1 MWINSRARMVG
12 DAGHLRRRKNEGPSA
27 MIATNRDLT
36 AMQELLDREILR
48 LQRIASDGA
57 EPGLLNRRLVALCRQ
72 RIAVCAALVNGGSKH
87 RTRWWYSL
95 LMRLTMRLASWL
107 RLPSDRAPVRRP
119 PPSSRCP
126 ANAA

>member
-57 EPGLLNRRLVALCRQ
+57 EPGLLDRRLVALCRQ
-72 RIAVCAALVNGGSKH
+72 RIAVCAALVNRRIEASNKVVVFS
-87 RTRWWYSL
+87 RWVSGNGAL
-95 LMRLTMRLASWL
+95 GDADTGCNRETM
-107 RLPSDRAPVRRP
+107 PFGEGRRRQSP
-119 PPSSRCP
+119 L
-126 ANAA
+126 